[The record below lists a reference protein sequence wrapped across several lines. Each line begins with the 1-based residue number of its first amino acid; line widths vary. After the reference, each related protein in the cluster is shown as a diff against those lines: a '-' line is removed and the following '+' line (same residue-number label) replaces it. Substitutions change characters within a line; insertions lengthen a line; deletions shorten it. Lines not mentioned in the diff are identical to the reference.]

1 MGASL
6 QLDQERWS
14 SCFGAVAWEGVPGGQ
29 TPLASQRARTCATR
43 VAPAAPC
50 AHSLVS
56 AVMGDALAQYL
67 SRPLG
72 KAEWRWVRGGGS
84 GGERGQR
91 HPPRA
96 RVSPT
101 CHTHTTQVRLGAHG
115 PAGHLQRRVHGPA
128 GAPLLQAA
136 GRGAGGGG
144 GVWGGEAWVL
154 NGRPPIDLCVPSQFL
169 QSVLPHAPKS
179 LAAIASKLAIDQL
192 IFAPVCTLIFYAY
205 KVATELRAGCARA
218 RACSA
223 AARRSCTRAPLCHPA
238 TPWRAESTCR
248 S

>member
-1 MGASL
+1 MGGRGGRGTLPARVCRRRVTHTRRRYDWGRTARL
-6 QLDQERWS
+6 AI
-14 SCFGAVAWEGVPGGQ
+14 FNGAF
-29 TPLASQRARTCATR
+29 
-43 VAPAAPC
+43 
-50 AHSLVS
+50 
-56 AVMGDALAQYL
+56 MG
-67 SRPLG
+67 PLG
-72 KAEWRWVRGGGS
+72 HHYYKLLDAVR
-84 GGERGQR
+84 
-91 HPPRA
+91 
-96 RVSPT
+96 
-101 CHTHTTQVRLGAHG
+101 
-115 PAGHLQRRVHGPA
+115 
-128 GAPLLQAA
+128 
-136 GRGAGGGG
+136 GGGG